1 MEQRA
6 LFYHS
11 LSRDIFQP
19 SIELLSYFQNAE
31 VSDWLRE
38 KGVSV
43 KRQKEK
49 KKREKDPNI
58 GKSFL
63 KFRDAIA
70 LLELFLLFGDLAHL
84 LSNDVMVMELII
96 SGEQVLNVRVRLSCH
111 HAPLWK
117 P

>member
-1 MEQRA
+1 MEQCA

-49 KKREKDPNI
+49 KDPNI